1 LNHKLI
7 SMKAGIFFLLISLFV
22 LGERL
27 SAQQNNRNV
36 LINSDI
42 LSKLKNSK
50 GNFRT
55 LELSFDEGIED
66 NYYKHLIYNKKH
78 PDVMGYRIKIFSGSG
93 HDAMERASKARARFL
108 KNYEDV
114 NAYLQYDAPDYK
126 VYVGDCRTRSE
137 VLKLFFEV
145 KKEFPYAF
153 PIPQAIKVMRD

>member
-1 LNHKLI
+1 LSHKLTF
-7 SMKAGIFFLLISLFV
+7 MKAGLILLLISFLV
-22 LGERL
+22 LGENL
-27 SAQQNNRNV
+27 NAQQYNQNI

-42 LSKLKNSK
+42 LSKLKNSNEYYK
-50 GNFRT
+50 T
-55 LELSFDEGIED
+55 IDISFDTGIED

-93 HDAMERASKARARFL
+93 HDAMERASQARAQFL

-153 PIPQAIKVMRD
+153 PIPQAIKIMRD